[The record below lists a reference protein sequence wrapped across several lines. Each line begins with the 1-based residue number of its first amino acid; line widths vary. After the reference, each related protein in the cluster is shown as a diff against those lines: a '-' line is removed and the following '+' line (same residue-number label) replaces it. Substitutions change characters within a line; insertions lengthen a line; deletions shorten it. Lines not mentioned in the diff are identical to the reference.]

1 MENHLKSN
9 EHLVIESNAHFSA
22 FIAGIEQMIVLKIRE
37 EMDRDAEKKYLLCPP
52 GWCKAEQAMRM
63 LDVSRST
70 LVKMEKDGEIPPHA
84 IRRVGSDP
92 RYSLAWLSS
101 HQEAP
106 VKS

>member
-1 MENHLKSN
+1 MNDQERTLMEVK
-9 EHLVIESNAHFSA
+9 AAFSA
-22 FIAGIEQMIVLKIRE
+22 FVTGIEGLIVMSVRNEL
-37 EMDRDAEKKYLLCPP
+37 DRDSEKKYLNCPP
-52 GWCKAEQAMRM
+52 GWCKAEQAMKM

-101 HQEAP
+101 NHEAP